1 MDAWKR
7 DYLKEEYFKLQDQYE
22 DYDRRALQ
30 IKGWVGAG
38 AIAAIAIGFD
48 SEKSGSGMIWLV
60 ISLFSC
66 CFWYLEAK
74 WKVFQYAI
82 SDRIRLIEAH
92 FRGEENALT
101 KVSEP
106 LQIYNWWYKSYRYDN
121 PIYKYEN
128 DYRPKP
134 LKSRIK
140 AAAFQDFVMLPYL
153 LIILI
158 CLGLL
163 AHDLLLRVF

>member
-1 MDAWKR
+1 M
-7 DYLKEEYFKLQDQYE
+7 QDQYE

-48 SEKSGSGMIWLV
+48 SQKSGSGMIWVV

-92 FRGEENALT
+92 FRGEEDALT

-106 LQIYNWWYKSYRYDN
+106 LQIYNWWYKSYRYDK
-121 PIYKYEN
+121 PIYEYEN

-134 LKSRIK
+134 LKSRIQ

-153 LIILI
+153 LIILV
-158 CLGLL
+158 CFGLL
-163 AHDLLLRVF
+163 VHDLLRRVL